1 MDAPAGA
8 ERTGRAS
15 AAAELRVLTWNIF
28 HGRDFPP
35 TETLRNTLRSRLFRV
50 TEDDGT
56 YVQVNRRLLGEYAG
70 MIAAADWD
78 ACLLQ
83 EVPPDWAGPLAGASG
98 AVGLRQLT
106 SRNQLRPATTL
117 LGRWNPDLI
126 ASWEGGSNLILVR
139 GSWQPVPGSHRS
151 LLLNPWPRRGW
162 RERRRM
168 SFVRLRSSVN
178 STAASPS
185 AASPAASPAA
195 STAASLTV
203 CVANLHASGGSARA
217 EPEVRRAAE
226 AAVEWAGSER
236 LLLGGDF
243 NLRPISSPLFQ
254 ELERR
259 FGLSGPTAPEA
270 IDHLLS
276 RGLQRIVPPAPWP
289 PARRD
294 LTVRHGGFP
303 RLMRL
308 SDHAPVHGV
317 FGVSSA

>member
-15 AAAELRVLTWNIF
+15 GAAELRLLTWNIF

-56 YVQVNRRLLGEYAG
+56 YVQVNRRLLDAYAG

-83 EVPPDWAGPLAGASG
+83 EVPPDWAGPLANASG
-98 AVGLRQLT
+98 AFGLRQLT

-117 LGRWNPDLI
+117 VGRWNPDLI
-126 ASWEGGSNLILVR
+126 ASWEGGSNLILLR

-151 LLLNPWPRRGW
+151 LLLNPWPGRGR

-178 STAASPS
+178 SPAASPS
-185 AASPAASPAA
+185 
-195 STAASLTV
+195 TSLATSLVV

-226 AAVEWAGSER
+226 VAVEWAGSEP

-259 FGLSGPTAPEA
+259 FGLTGPTAPEA
-270 IDHLLS
+270 IDHLLA
-276 RGLQRIVPPAPWP
+276 RGLQRIVPPAQWP

-308 SDHAPVHGV
+308 SDHAPVYGV
-317 FGVSSA
+317 FGVSRA